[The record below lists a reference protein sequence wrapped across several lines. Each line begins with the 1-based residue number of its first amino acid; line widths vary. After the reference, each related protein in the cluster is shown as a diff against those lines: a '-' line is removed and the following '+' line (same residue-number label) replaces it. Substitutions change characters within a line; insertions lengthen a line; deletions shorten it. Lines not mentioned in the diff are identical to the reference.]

1 MLSFNPVAPFY
12 SEGFKYNPR
21 QRLETVPK
29 NRIRDISIQREE
41 RQRVHNKMASKT
53 SKNSEFQK
61 KRRSRDAARSRRGQQ
76 NDEFVELA
84 NQLPL
89 PVGLSSQLDRLCI
102 MRLVNS
108 YIKMKNLLRSYVSQD
123 IKKLAALNLANSSAY
138 EKSSLEALDG
148 FVFVV
153 TPDGQCTYVSDNI
166 NHYMGLTQIEVTGN
180 SLYKYIHPCDHE
192 ELANQLGGQIPLED
206 MEIFDG
212 LFCSDSVFMM
222 SNHLKGGSKKAIQEN
237 PHKSFF
243 LRMKSTLTSRGKSVN
258 LRASTYRVVHC
269 TGSMKTLVKKTNE
282 GEEEKV
288 PLFMVA
294 IAVPLMFSSTFEV
307 PLDRATFTSRHSLD
321 MNFLSCDDSATGL
334 LGFSPAEIVGKSW
347 YHFLHACDLDTAL
360 ACHKTLLTKG
370 QSVSKYYRFL
380 LRTGGWVWLQTK
392 ANIVYDSKT
401 CQPQFVLCT
410 NYMIVRADQQDFILS
425 TEQVNPVPAP
435 MALDLVMK
443 KEKPEPRGTR
453 RKHSIV
459 LEERTKLLKAAA
471 HEQRQTKEVAPKQE
485 STLDNTCCMTAKEPS
500 KIAKKTCKCLG
511 DVDCEHMNF
520 QDCLPVAWDTNEDL
534 IEQQE
539 KYEQILS
546 DHYTISRQPGVVE
559 NSPGDYRTPFIPS
572 PSEDLKIN
580 ADQEKTDED
589 EENYDER
596 APFIP
601 LSIDDTELEDD
612 LLVEIPFIDSP
623 MTPSPSSWLLNADE
637 SIPSPGAAAIISM
650 PAPTKA
656 APHKKVTSL
665 SASSSP
671 IVSRKEVP
679 SAVKRNGYITN
690 DMASRGKGFFPSIS
704 SWDAEVNLP
713 VQQFD
718 LLQGEDLLKA
728 LDCGDLCSALYVV

>member
-1 MLSFNPVAPFY
+1 
-12 SEGFKYNPR
+12 
-21 QRLETVPK
+21 
-29 NRIRDISIQREE
+29 
-41 RQRVHNKMASKT
+41 MAART
-53 SKNSEFQK
+53 PKNSEFQK

-89 PVGLSSQLDRLCI
+89 PVGLASQLDRLCI

-108 YIKMKNLLRSYVSQD
+108 YIKMKNLLQSYVSQD
-123 IKKLAALNLANSSAY
+123 LKKIVTLNLSQRSAF
-138 EKSSLEALDG
+138 ERSSLDALDG

-153 TPDGQCTYVSDNI
+153 TPDGQCIFASDNI
-166 NHYMGLTQIEVTGN
+166 NHYMGLSQIEVTGN

-222 SNHLKGGSKKAIQEN
+222 SNHLKGGSKKVVEDN

-269 TGSMKTLVKKTNE
+269 TGCMKTLVKTSDK
-282 GEEEKV
+282 GEKETV

-294 IAVPLMFSSTFEV
+294 IAVPLMCSSTFEV

-321 MNFLSCDDSATGL
+321 MNFLSCDDSSTSL
-334 LGFSPAEIVGKSW
+334 LGFTPAEIIGKSW
-347 YHFLHACDLDTAL
+347 YHFLHVCDLDTAL

-380 LRTGGWVWLQTK
+380 LRSGGWVWLQTK

-410 NYMIVRADQQDFILS
+410 NYIIVRAEQKDCILS
-425 TEQVNPVPAP
+425 TEQVNAMATP
-435 MALDLVMK
+435 MVFDMVMK

-459 LEERTKLLKAAA
+459 LEERSKLLKAAA
-471 HEQRQTKEVAPKQE
+471 HEQRQSKEVTPKKEAQ
-485 STLDNTCCMTAKEPS
+485 LDSTCCKTAS
-500 KIAKKTCKCLG
+500 RQSTVAKKTCSCL
-511 DVDCEHMNF
+511 DNVDCEHMNF

-534 IEQQE
+534 IEEQE
-539 KYEQILS
+539 RYEQILS
-546 DHYTISRQPGVVE
+546 DHYSILQQPRAAE
-559 NSPGDYRTPFIPS
+559 SSPGDNRTPFIPS
-572 PSEDLKIN
+572 PSEDRKIN
-580 ADQEKTDED
+580 PDQGKSDEE

-601 LSIDDTELEDD
+601 LSIDDSQLDDND

-623 MTPSPSSWLLNADE
+623 MMPSPSSWLLNADE
-637 SIPSPGAAAIISM
+637 SIPFPGSAANSM

-656 APHKKVTSL
+656 VPRKKVTSL

-671 IVSRKEVP
+671 VVPRKEVP
-679 SAVKRNGYITN
+679 IAVKRNGYITN
-690 DMASRGKGFFPSIS
+690 DMASKGKALFPSIS
-704 SWDAEVNLP
+704 SWDAEVNAP

-718 LLQGEDLLKA
+718 LLQGEELLEA
-728 LDCGDLCSALYVV
+728 LDCGDFGSSLYVV